1 MRVDARE
8 GKIRTLEKERKPLV
22 DQIKNQEELI
32 EESRKLKEN
41 LVNANKGLQ
50 DKN

>member
-1 MRVDARE
+1 MQE
-8 GKIRTLEKERKPLV
+8 KEKIRTLEKERKPLV

-41 LVNANKGLQ
+41 LVNANKELQ